1 MAIIRGFSW
10 PNPFLKVGKTRASG
24 QKNVNFLTFKI
35 RGQKQKWAKP
45 IFRVQKWAE
54 K

>member
-10 PNPFLKVGKTRASG
+10 TNPFLKVGKTRASG
-24 QKNVNFLTFKI
+24 QKNDIFLTFKI